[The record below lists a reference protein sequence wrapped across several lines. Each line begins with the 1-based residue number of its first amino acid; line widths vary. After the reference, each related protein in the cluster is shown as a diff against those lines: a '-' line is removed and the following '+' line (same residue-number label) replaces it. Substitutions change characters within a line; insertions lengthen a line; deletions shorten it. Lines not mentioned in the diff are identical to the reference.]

1 MASGHFL
8 AIFVVIVVAGIPL
21 LIVVAAL
28 VLRRASGDR

>member
-8 AIFVVIVVAGIPL
+8 EIFVVIVVVGIPL

-28 VLRRASGDR
+28 VLGRASRDR

>member
-8 AIFVVIVVAGIPL
+8 AIFVVLVVVGIPL